1 MKKKFSKP
9 LVRYDSI
16 RISKSGLFI
25 VVDCGNFIVIL
36 PVAELSALQTARAA

>member
-9 LVRYDSI
+9 LVRYDSF

-25 VVDCGNFIVIL
+25 IVDCGNFILLL
-36 PVAELSALQTARAA
+36 PVAEISALQTARAA